1 MNEFL
6 RRHKPLVWVV
16 MSILIVAGDF
26 LSGPA
31 IQFPILFVLPVVLAT
46 RYSGKWWG
54 VSLAVILPFTRLLLF
69 FSEGATGSLF
79 ILLFNSGI
87 RIAVLGA
94 LALLIDRQIR
104 LQKEVEML
112 ELFLPIC
119 SFCKKIRR
127 EDDTWTQVEAYFTE
141 KDKVKFSHGLCPDC
155 LEKHYGDILKTKG

>member
-54 VSLAVILPFTRLLLF
+54 VSLAVTLPFTRLLLF
-69 FSEGATGSLF
+69 FSEEATGSLF